1 MTKARLTPLTRRL
14 LATALPVA
22 AALVPAGAGLA
33 DPMIGTVTN
42 RYGLP
47 GVIDTPTAEMMPD
60 ATLGAVLGYTEL
72 GNSTGLSFQILPRV
86 TAVLRYGKF
95 DSTEEDRGYVRDRS
109 FDIRVSLLDES
120 LGGWRPSVAVGLQDA
135 IGTGFY
141 ASEYLVATKTLSPRL
156 RVSAGLGW
164 GRLAS
169 SGGIG
174 SLIDDRGAPDDEEGG
189 SLNTDQW
196 FRGEAAPF
204 VNLQWKATDKLTVLA
219 EYSGDDYACET
230 GDADNCARTAWL
242 SDEEP
247 LSNNVNLGLSYQM
260 GPNYQIGAYV
270 LGGKHFGI
278 QASMTLNPRRAPLP
292 SGLEKGP
299 APVRPRAAVA
309 ADPDGWS
316 GAWAQDPTA
325 QPAIQKALADALR
338 KEGQTL
344 ESMVL
349 TANRAEVRIR
359 NNRYIQQAEAVG
371 RTARLMTRALPPS
384 VETLVVTSVEGGMPV
399 SSVTMR
405 RSDVERLE
413 NTEAG
418 QIASVAALTDADPR
432 PAGLVRN
439 PEVTPR
445 FQWGLRPYL
454 STGLFD
460 PDEPFRYEVG
470 AAVSASYELVP
481 GLTLKGTVRQ
491 RLFGNAEQ
499 EAPGDLSVDEYLA
512 LSDEQ
517 IAEGNNGVYR
527 VRSDGRMY
535 SGNDKLRVPELTLNW
550 NAHPTSTVYTRVT
563 IGLLENMYGGVSGE
577 VLWKPVNSRLA
588 LGAEINRVRKR
599 DYEDAFGFLDYE
611 VTTGHVSA
619 YYEFGGGFV
628 GQLDVGRYL
637 AGDDGAT
644 VTLTREFASG
654 WSVGAY
660 ATKTDLSAEEYGE
673 GSFDKGIEI
682 KIPLAWATGMPSKRT
697 VGGTISSLNRD
708 GGRRV
713 RVDDR
718 LYETIRDSHSTKM
731 YDGWG
736 KFWR

>member
-14 LATALPVA
+14 LATALPTAV
-22 AALVPAGAGLA
+22 ALVPAGAGLA

-47 GVIDTPTAEMMPD
+47 GAIDTPSAEMTPD
-60 ATLGAVLGYTEL
+60 ATLGAVLGYSAL
-72 GNSTGLSFQILPRV
+72 GNTAGLSFQILPRV
-86 TAVLRYGKF
+86 TGVLRYGKF

-120 LGGWRPSVAVGLQDA
+120 PDGWRPAVAVGLQDA

-141 ASEYLVATKTLSPRL
+141 ASEYVVATKTLSPRL

-189 SLNTDQW
+189 TLNTDQW

-204 VNLQWKATDKLTVLA
+204 LNIQWKATDKLTLLA

-230 GDADNCARTAWL
+230 GDADSCPRDVWL

-247 LSNNVNLGLSYQM
+247 LSTNINVGLSYQA
-260 GPNYQIGAYV
+260 GQNYQIGAYV

-278 QASMTLNPRRAPLP
+278 QASMTLNPRQAPFP

-299 APVRPRAAVA
+299 APVRLRPAVA

-325 QPAIQKALADALR
+325 QPAIQQALGDALR
-338 KEGQTL
+338 KEGQVL

-359 NNRYIQQAEAVG
+359 NNRYVQQAEAVG

-413 NTEAG
+413 NTEVG

-432 PAGLVRN
+432 PAGLVRS
-439 PEVTPR
+439 PDVTPR

-460 PDEPFRYEVG
+460 PDEPFRFEVG
-470 AAVSASYELVP
+470 AAATASYELLP

-499 EAPGDLSVDEYLA
+499 DAPGDFTVDEYLA
-512 LSDEQ
+512 LTDEE
-517 IAEGNNGVYR
+517 IAAENNGVYR

-535 SGNDKLRVPELTLNW
+535 SGNDKPRVPELTLAW

-563 IGLLENMYGGVSGE
+563 VGLLENMYGGVSGE
-577 VLWKPVNSRLA
+577 VLWKPVNSPLA

-599 DYEDAFGFLDYE
+599 DYTDAFEFLDYE

-660 ATKTDLSAEEYGE
+660 ATKTNLSAEEYGE

-697 VGGTISSLNRD
+697 VGGSLSSLNRD

-718 LYETIRDSHSTKM
+718 LYETVRDSHSTKM
-731 YDGWG
+731 YEGWG